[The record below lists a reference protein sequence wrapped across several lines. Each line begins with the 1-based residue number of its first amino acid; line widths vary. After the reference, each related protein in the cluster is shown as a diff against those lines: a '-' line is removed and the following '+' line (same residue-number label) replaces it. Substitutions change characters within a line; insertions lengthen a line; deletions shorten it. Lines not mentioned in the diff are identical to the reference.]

1 VAPGLETPA
10 YAHRV
15 SHSDLPMIASILM
28 LAETA
33 TGCPCAF
40 SAIMQPQD
48 TCSWT
53 VDEHA
58 RLLMITYVSADKG
71 NHVTQALGFS
81 VI

>member
-1 VAPGLETPA
+1 
-10 YAHRV
+10 
-15 SHSDLPMIASILM
+15 M